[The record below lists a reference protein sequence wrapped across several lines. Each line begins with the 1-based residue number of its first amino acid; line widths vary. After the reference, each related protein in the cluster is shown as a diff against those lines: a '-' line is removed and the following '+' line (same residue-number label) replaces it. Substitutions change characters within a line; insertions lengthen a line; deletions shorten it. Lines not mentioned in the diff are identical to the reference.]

1 MNIQA
6 LINSLLGPLTQN
18 QRLLKLHT
26 PRGPDVLV
34 AERARI
40 LDAIGPHPMLPKDC
54 PQDWSNAAGLRLEID
69 ALSADGHLETKQL
82 MAQSVRLELLTEQGQ
97 RSWSGRVHGCR
108 FLGSDGG
115 LARYRLIVEPWLAF
129 LRHRIDA
136 YVFQDQT
143 VPEIL
148 DTVFG
153 DSAHAAFA
161 PAWRW
166 DLEDPSIYP
175 KRSLCIQYQESDL
188 DFVER
193 LLREEGIH
201 YRWEH
206 EGDVHTLVL
215 SDYND
220 SFPENAKASVRYTQS
235 GSVFKEDSLTQVH
248 SARRLATNQLH
259 WASRDHRSTQLRPV
273 GSSAGGPI
281 ALELA
286 DIPGAYAYP
295 TQADGQRLLDRQL
308 EALQSQAAQ
317 MRAAGPWRAAAPGTR
332 FTLLEH
338 GRESGQELLVTASYH
353 QARNNVSADLRAGL
367 LALDAHLVHGE
378 RSGELANEREEPLHH
393 VELLWQ
399 PFAQTYRAGSGPKH
413 FKRPLIAGLQT
424 AIVVG
429 EGEPTHTDRDHRIK
443 VQFHWQ
449 RGSQSSH
456 RLDHPSRADNAP
468 ANSSSFTWVRVAT
481 RVAGA
486 NWGGVHVPRLGQEVL
501 VAFQGGDIDRPLVIG
516 SVYNSEGQP
525 NAQGAKT
532 PAGAATATGDAP
544 QWFPGDKQED
554 KLQAHNHAHV
564 LAGIKTQE
572 LATSKTGMGGYN
584 QLVFDDTPGS
594 ARLELSTTQVKTR
607 LQLGSLIHQDDNKR
621 LNLRGH
627 GFDLK
632 TESLGAVRAGAGLL
646 ISTHAKPSSFS
657 QARQMDSRE
666 PLQALQ
672 QAHELLHTL
681 AHSAQAHQAKGKAE
695 KALPKPYPDE
705 TKDAPRLPNEEALRG
720 ITQSLQGEQSRN
732 ESQDETYGGGSG
744 TITAWTRPDLLV
756 ASPVAISRFTPA
768 NLISSAGHTHSLVAG
783 QDLQRL
789 AQGHAALTV
798 KGDLTLY
805 TYGRA
810 ENPKKPTQQKGIAM
824 HAAQGSVHVGAL
836 KAKVMVH
843 ADKELQVNST
853 QAMVKIVAPKH
864 VLLAAGGSAIK
875 LQPGNITL
883 YSSGTV
889 HFQASLDDLTGVAG
903 GSGSVYLKQPGRWKN
918 WIGIHHRDAYGAP
931 MAGQRYKIFFEDG
944 TVIPGALDAQG
955 RARHDGVPDRAIR
968 TDYEPRKPKPEP
980 KWPPLAELLAA
991 VKASEQ

>member
-429 EGEPTHTDRDHRIK
+429 EGEPPIPTATTASRSSST
-443 VQFHWQ
+443 
-449 RGSQSSH
+449 GSAAAKAATAWTTPAVPTTPPPTAAASPGCASPQESPAPTGAACTCRAWARKCWS
-456 RLDHPSRADNAP
+456 PSRAATSTAHLSSAASTTARASPTPRAP
-468 ANSSSFTWVRVAT
+468 RRPQARPPPPAT
-481 RVAGA
+481 
-486 NWGGVHVPRLGQEVL
+486 PRNG
-501 VAFQGGDIDRPLVIG
+501 
-516 SVYNSEGQP
+516 
-525 NAQGAKT
+525 
-532 PAGAATATGDAP
+532 
-544 QWFPGDKQED
+544 FP
-554 KLQAHNHAHV
+554 
-564 LAGIKTQE
+564 
-572 LATSKTGMGGYN
+572 ATSKRTS
-584 QLVFDDTPGS
+584 FKPTTTPTS
-594 ARLELSTTQVKTR
+594 WPASRPRSWPPARPAWAATTSSSSTTRQVAQGLSSR
-607 LQLGSLIHQDDNKR
+607 PPRSRQDC
-621 LNLRGH
+621 
-627 GFDLK
+627 
-632 TESLGAVRAGAGLL
+632 
-646 ISTHAKPSSFS
+646 
-657 QARQMDSRE
+657 
-666 PLQALQ
+666 
-672 QAHELLHTL
+672 
-681 AHSAQAHQAKGKAE
+681 
-695 KALPKPYPDE
+695 
-705 TKDAPRLPNEEALRG
+705 
-720 ITQSLQGEQSRN
+720 
-732 ESQDETYGGGSG
+732 
-744 TITAWTRPDLLV
+744 
-756 ASPVAISRFTPA
+756 
-768 NLISSAGHTHSLVAG
+768 SSAA
-783 QDLQRL
+783 
-789 AQGHAALTV
+789 
-798 KGDLTLY
+798 
-805 TYGRA
+805 
-810 ENPKKPTQQKGIAM
+810 
-824 HAAQGSVHVGAL
+824 
-836 KAKVMVH
+836 
-843 ADKELQVNST
+843 
-853 QAMVKIVAPKH
+853 
-864 VLLAAGGSAIK
+864 
-875 LQPGNITL
+875 
-883 YSSGTV
+883 
-889 HFQASLDDLTGVAG
+889 
-903 GSGSVYLKQPGRWKN
+903 
-918 WIGIHHRDAYGAP
+918 
-931 MAGQRYKIFFEDG
+931 
-944 TVIPGALDAQG
+944 
-955 RARHDGVPDRAIR
+955 
-968 TDYEPRKPKPEP
+968 
-980 KWPPLAELLAA
+980 
-991 VKASEQ
+991 